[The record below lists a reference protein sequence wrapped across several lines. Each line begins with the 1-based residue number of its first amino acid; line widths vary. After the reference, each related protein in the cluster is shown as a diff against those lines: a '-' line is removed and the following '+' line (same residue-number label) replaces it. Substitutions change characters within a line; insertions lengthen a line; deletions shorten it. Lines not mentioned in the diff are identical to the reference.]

1 MKACVAVPCAVFA
14 LLAGLGNAAFLEKAN
29 ATIPI
34 TEKVIVEGTEVYSQS
49 AGHAQL
55 NQCTSFAPSFV
66 KDETKPSIT
75 VCGTMTKVTVYLL
88 NECDKY
94 SKYQLD
100 IGTCDTSAPST
111 TCVTQS
117 PATTQWLM
125 TAQSYEIKQCAT
137 GTQ

>member
-1 MKACVAVPCAVFA
+1 MQFASCVVAV
-14 LLAGLGNAAFLEKAN
+14 LLASGSASVVQKTNT
-29 ATIPI
+29 TIPV
-34 TEKVIVEGTEVYSQS
+34 TEKVSIEGTEVFSQS
-49 AGHAQL
+49 AGHQL
-55 NQCTSFAPSFV
+55 LNTCTSFAPSFV

-75 VCGTMTKVTVYLL
+75 VCGTMTKVTVYLR
-88 NECDKY
+88 NECESY
-94 SKYQLD
+94 SSYQLD
-100 IGTCDTSAPST
+100 IGTCDTTAPST

>member
-1 MKACVAVPCAVFA
+1 MKVFSSVLALAVVVGHA
-14 LLAGLGNAAFLEKAN
+14 NAAFLSKVN
-29 ATIPI
+29 ASIPI
-34 TEKVIVEGTEVYSQS
+34 TEKVSVEGTEVYSQS
-49 AGHAQL
+49 AGHALL
-55 NQCTSFAPSFV
+55 NTCSSFAPSFV
-66 KDETKPSIT
+66 EDESKPSIT

-117 PATTQWLM
+117 PATTKWLM